1 MDSVANAEG
10 AVPATAPEVSND
22 PLLADYV
29 VIPDDSSVRS
39 EDGEV
44 SQEEEENGHSHQPG
58 QR

>member
-29 VIPDDSSVRS
+29 VIPDPDDSS
-39 EDGEV
+39 ENGEV